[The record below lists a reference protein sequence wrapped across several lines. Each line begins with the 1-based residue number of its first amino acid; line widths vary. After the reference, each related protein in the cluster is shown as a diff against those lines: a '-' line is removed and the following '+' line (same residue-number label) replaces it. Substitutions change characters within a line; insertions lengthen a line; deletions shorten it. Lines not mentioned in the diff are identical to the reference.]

1 MKASLTIG
9 YLLAI
14 VAFCNLIF
22 VYQNE
27 LPPVTQKS
35 VLPDLSLE
43 LDVGSPEA
51 ASDDGPFFWITK
63 TSSRIILANNTASF
77 VRVTFKG
84 VLGLS
89 PCSNHVK
96 VRLKIDERELS
107 GEIGR
112 MVEVYSF
119 NSLLSLRPF
128 ERHLVKLDINGEAC
142 PTEPT
147 DGREILAKISGLA
160 LHVYK

>member
-14 VAFCNLIF
+14 VAFCGLIF
-22 VYQNE
+22 VYQSQ
-27 LPPVTQKS
+27 LPPVIQKS
-35 VLPDLSLE
+35 VLPDLSVE

-63 TSSRIILANNTASF
+63 TSSRIILVNNTASF
-77 VRVTFKG
+77 VKATFKG
-84 VLGLS
+84 ALGVS
-89 PCSNHVK
+89 PCFNEVK
-96 VRLKIDERELS
+96 VRLKMDDRELL

-112 MVEVYSF
+112 LTEFYSF
-119 NSLLSLRPF
+119 NSLVSLRPF
-128 ERHLVKLDINGEAC
+128 ERQLVKLDLNGEAC
-142 PTEPT
+142 PTEPS

-160 LHVYK
+160 LSFLQ